1 MELRTVSR
9 QRLAFMSVPF
19 HLVRCGFLCVDMLLR
34 IFLGVEVHL
43 IKFDGV
49 WALAFN
55 MKQEMYC

>member
-1 MELRTVSR
+1 
-9 QRLAFMSVPF
+9 MSVPF